1 MQKGTAHP
9 GGLLDSAL
17 GIEALSPEE
26 RERLLLTSKQ
36 ASARRIERIREL
48 LVENEL
54 DAIYVRDLSNIKW
67 VTAFQGVFDDEAAH
81 ALIITPQDVIIHSD
95 SRYGEA
101 LEAAAQGSQIQVS
114 LERTSHANWLS
125 RLLAGTSG
133 SRQRAAIED
142 TLTLREFHM
151 LTQAL
156 ADALALPELVERERF
171 IEGLRASKDALEIA
185 FMRKAQAITDAGFA
199 FIVDIIEPGMT
210 EAQVQRA
217 LDTFMFDA
225 GAEGLAFST
234 IVAAGAHAASPHAI
248 SGDTRIARGDA
259 IVMDFGAR
267 FGGYCSD
274 MTRTVFVGEPTEKM
288 YRAWEAMRNAN
299 EAAEAALRSGKIGAE
314 IHELA
319 ETVLAEGGFANT
331 MSHGLGHSLGIDIHE
346 DPALSPRNAKP
357 LPAGAVL
364 TVEPGIYLPAEFGM
378 RLEDFGVVTET
389 GYDVITQSSHD
400 MVIIEP
406 H

>member
-1 MQKGTAHP
+1 
-9 GGLLDSAL
+9 
-17 GIEALSPEE
+17 
-26 RERLLLTSKQ
+26 
-36 ASARRIERIREL
+36 
-48 LVENEL
+48 
-54 DAIYVRDLSNIKW
+54 
-67 VTAFQGVFDDEAAH
+67 
-81 ALIITPQDVIIHSD
+81 
-95 SRYGEA
+95 
-101 LEAAAQGSQIQVS
+101 
-114 LERTSHANWLS
+114 
-125 RLLAGTSG
+125 
-133 SRQRAAIED
+133 
-142 TLTLREFHM
+142 M

-156 ADALALPELVERERF
+156 VDASASPELVERERF

-185 FMRKAQAITDAGFA
+185 LMRKAQAITDAGFA
-199 FIVDIIEPGMT
+199 FIVDIIEPGMM

-217 LDTFMFDA
+217 LDTFMLDA
-225 GAEGLAFST
+225 GAEGLAFPT
-234 IVAAGAHAASPHAI
+234 IVATGAHAASPHAL
-248 SGDTRIARGDA
+248 SGDTRIACGSA

-288 YRAWEAMRNAN
+288 YRAWEAMRSAN
-299 EAAEAALRSGKIGAE
+299 EVAEAALRSGKTGAE

-319 ETVLAEGGFANT
+319 EAVLTEGGFANT
-331 MSHGLGHSLGIDIHE
+331 MGHGLGHSLGIDIHE
-346 DPALSPRNAKP
+346 DPALSPRNTKP

>member
-1 MQKGTAHP
+1 MQQDATHPKGS
-9 GGLLDSAL
+9 LDSAL

-26 RERLLLTSKQ
+26 QERLLLSSKQ
-36 ASARRIERIREL
+36 ASARRIARIREL

-54 DAIYVRDLSNIKW
+54 DAIYIRDLSNIKW

-81 ALIITPQDVIIHSD
+81 ALIITPQEAIIHSD

-101 LEAAAQGSQIQVS
+101 LETAAQASQIQVS
-114 LERTSHANWLS
+114 FERMSHANWLS
-125 RLLAGTSG
+125 RLLGGTS

-156 ADALALPELVERERF
+156 ADASVGPELVERERF

-185 FMRKAQAITDAGFA
+185 LMRKAQVITDAGFA
-199 FIVDIIEPGMT
+199 FIVDFIEPGMT

-217 LDTFMFDA
+217 LDSFMLDA
-225 GAEGLAFST
+225 GAEGLAFPT
-234 IVAAGAHAASPHAI
+234 IVATGAHAASPHAI
-248 SGDTRIARGDA
+248 SGDTRIAAGDA

-274 MTRTVFVGEPTEKM
+274 MTRTVFVGEPAEKM
-288 YRAWEAMRNAN
+288 HRAWEAMRSAN
-299 EAAEAALRSGKIGAE
+299 EAAEAALRSGKTGAE

-319 ETVLAEGGFANT
+319 EAVLAEGGFANT
-331 MSHGLGHSLGIDIHE
+331 MGHGLGHSLGIDIHE
-346 DPALSPRNAKP
+346 DPALSPRNTKP

-364 TVEPGIYLPAEFGM
+364 TVEPGIYLPNEFGM

>member
-1 MQKGTAHP
+1 MQQDATHPKGS
-9 GGLLDSAL
+9 LDSAL

-26 RERLLLTSKQ
+26 QERLLLSSKQ
-36 ASARRIERIREL
+36 ASACRIERIREL

-54 DAIYVRDLSNIKW
+54 DAIYIRDLSNIKW

-81 ALIITPQDVIIHSD
+81 ALIITPQDAIIHSD

-101 LEAAAQGSQIQVS
+101 LETAAQGSHIQVS

-125 RLLAGTSG
+125 RLLADTS

-156 ADALALPELVERERF
+156 ADASALPELVERERF

-185 FMRKAQAITDAGFA
+185 LMRKAQAITDAGFA
-199 FIVDIIEPGMT
+199 FIVDLIEPGMT

-217 LDTFMFDA
+217 LDSFMLDA
-225 GAEGLAFST
+225 GAEGLAFPT
-234 IVAAGAHAASPHAI
+234 IVATGAHAASPHAI
-248 SGDTRIARGDA
+248 SGDTRIAAGDA
-259 IVMDFGAR
+259 IVMDFGAC

-274 MTRTVFVGEPTEKM
+274 MTRTVFVGEPVEKM
-288 YRAWEAMRNAN
+288 YRAWEAMRSAN
-299 EAAEAALRSGKIGAE
+299 EAAEAALRSGKTGAE

-319 ETVLAEGGFANT
+319 EAVLAEGGFANT
-331 MSHGLGHSLGIDIHE
+331 MGHGLGHSLGIDIHE
-346 DPALSPRNAKP
+346 DPALSPRNTKP

-364 TVEPGIYLPAEFGM
+364 TVEPGIYLPDEFGM

>member
-1 MQKGTAHP
+1 MQQDATHP
-9 GGLLDSAL
+9 GDLLDSAL
-17 GIEALSPEE
+17 DVEALSSEG
-26 RERLLLTSKQ
+26 RKRLLLASEQ
-36 ASARRIERIREL
+36 ASAHRIERIREL
-48 LVENEL
+48 LIENEL
-54 DAIYVRDLSNIKW
+54 DAVYIRDLSNIKW

-81 ALIITPQDVIIHSD
+81 ALIITPQDAIIHSD

-114 LERTSHANWLS
+114 LERSHANWLS
-125 RLLAGTSG
+125 HLLAGTSG
-133 SRQRAAIED
+133 SKQRAAIED
-142 TLTLREFHM
+142 TLILREFHM

-156 ADALALPELVERERF
+156 ADASASPELVERERF

-185 FMRKAQAITDAGFA
+185 LMRKAQAITDAGFA
-199 FIVDIIEPGMT
+199 FIVDFIEPGMT

-217 LDTFMFDA
+217 LDNFMLDA
-225 GAEGLAFST
+225 GAEGLAFPT
-234 IVAAGAHAASPHAI
+234 IVATGAHAASPHAL
-248 SGDTRIARGDA
+248 SGDTRIACGSA

-288 YRAWEAMRNAN
+288 YRAWEAMRSAN
-299 EAAEAALRSGKIGAE
+299 EAAEAELRSGKTGAE

-319 ETVLAEGGFANT
+319 EAVLAEGGFANT
-331 MSHGLGHSLGIDIHE
+331 MGHGLGHSLGIDIHE
-346 DPALSPRNAKP
+346 DPALSPRNTKP

-364 TVEPGIYLPAEFGM
+364 TVEPGIYLPNEFGM

-389 GYDVITQSSHD
+389 GYDVITQSSHG

>member
-1 MQKGTAHP
+1 MQQDATHPEESLDIAIGT
-9 GGLLDSAL
+9 
-17 GIEALSPEE
+17 EALSSQE
-26 RERLLLTSKQ
+26 RESLLRASKQ

-54 DAIYVRDLSNIKW
+54 DALYIRDLSNIKW

-81 ALIITPQDVIIHSD
+81 ALVITPHDAIIHSD
-95 SRYGEA
+95 LRYGEA
-101 LEAAAQGSQIQVS
+101 LEAAAQDSQIQVS
-114 LERTSHANWLS
+114 FERTSHANWLS
-125 RLLAGTSG
+125 HVLAGISVG
-133 SRQRAAIED
+133 GQRTAIED
-142 TLTLREFHM
+142 TLTLREFH
-151 LTQAL
+151 AL
-156 ADALALPELVERERF
+156 EQVLSDASVGSELAERARLV
-171 IEGLRASKDALEIA
+171 EGLRERKDALEVA
-185 FMRKAQAITDAGFA
+185 LMRKAQAITDAGFA
-199 FIVDIIEPGMT
+199 FIVDLIEPGMT
-210 EAQVQRA
+210 EAEVQRA
-217 LDTFMFDA
+217 LDSFMLDA

-267 FGGYCSD
+267 FCGYCSD

-288 YRAWEAMRNAN
+288 YRAWEAMRSAN
-299 EAAEAALRSGKIGAE
+299 EAAEAALRSGKTGAE

-331 MSHGLGHSLGIDIHE
+331 MGHGLGHSLGIDIHE
-346 DPALSPRNAKP
+346 DPALSPRNTKP

-389 GYDVITQSSHD
+389 GYDVITQSGHD

>member
-114 LERTSHANWLS
+114 LERTSHANWLA

-217 LDTFMFDA
+217 LDTFMLDA

>member
-1 MQKGTAHP
+1 MQQDATHPKGS
-9 GGLLDSAL
+9 LDSAL

-26 RERLLLTSKQ
+26 QERLLLSSKQ
-36 ASARRIERIREL
+36 ASACRIERIREL

-54 DAIYVRDLSNIKW
+54 DAIYIRDLSNIKW

-81 ALIITPQDVIIHSD
+81 ALIITPQEAIIHSD

-101 LEAAAQGSQIQVS
+101 LETAAQASQIQVS
-114 LERTSHANWLS
+114 LERMSHANWLS
-125 RLLAGTSG
+125 RLLGGTS

-156 ADALALPELVERERF
+156 ADASVGPELVERERF

-185 FMRKAQAITDAGFA
+185 LMRKAQVITDAGFA
-199 FIVDIIEPGMT
+199 FIVDFIEPGMT

-217 LDTFMFDA
+217 LDSFMLDA
-225 GAEGLAFST
+225 GAEGLAFPT
-234 IVAAGAHAASPHAI
+234 IVATGAHAASPHAI
-248 SGDTRIARGDA
+248 SGDTRIAAGDA

-274 MTRTVFVGEPTEKM
+274 MTRTVFVGEPAEKM
-288 YRAWEAMRNAN
+288 HRAWEAMRSAN
-299 EAAEAALRSGKIGAE
+299 EAAEAALRSGKTGAE

-319 ETVLAEGGFANT
+319 EAVLAEGGFANT
-331 MSHGLGHSLGIDIHE
+331 MGHGLGHSLGIDIHE
-346 DPALSPRNAKP
+346 DPALSPRNTKP

-364 TVEPGIYLPAEFGM
+364 TVEPGIYLSDEFGM

-389 GYDVITQSSHD
+389 GYDVITQSDHD

>member
-1 MQKGTAHP
+1 MQQDATHP
-9 GGLLDSAL
+9 GDLLDSAL
-17 GIEALSPEE
+17 DVEALSSEG
-26 RERLLLTSKQ
+26 RKRLLLASEQ
-36 ASARRIERIREL
+36 ASAHRIERIREL
-48 LVENEL
+48 LIENEL
-54 DAIYVRDLSNIKW
+54 DVVYIRDLSNIKW

-81 ALIITPQDVIIHSD
+81 ALIITPQDAIIHSD

-114 LERTSHANWLS
+114 L
-125 RLLAGTSG
+125 
-133 SRQRAAIED
+133 
-142 TLTLREFHM
+142 
-151 LTQAL
+151 
-156 ADALALPELVERERF
+156 ADASASPELVERERF

-185 FMRKAQAITDAGFA
+185 LMRKAQAITDAGFA

-217 LDTFMFDA
+217 LDTFMLDA
-225 GAEGLAFST
+225 GAEGLAFPT
-234 IVAAGAHAASPHAI
+234 IVATGAHAASPHAL
-248 SGDTRIARGDA
+248 SGDTRIACGSA

-288 YRAWEAMRNAN
+288 YRAWEAMRSAN
-299 EAAEAALRSGKIGAE
+299 EVAEAALRSGKTGAE

-319 ETVLAEGGFANT
+319 EAVLAEGGFANT
-331 MSHGLGHSLGIDIHE
+331 MGHGLGHSLGIDIHE
-346 DPALSPRNAKP
+346 DPALSPRNTKP

>member
-1 MQKGTAHP
+1 MKQDAMHP
-9 GGLLDSAL
+9 GDSLDSAL

-26 RERLLLTSKQ
+26 RERLILASKQ

-54 DAIYVRDLSNIKW
+54 DALYIRDLSNIKW

-81 ALIITPQDVIIHSD
+81 ALIITPQDAIIHSD

-101 LEAAAQGSQIQVS
+101 LEVAAQGSQIQVS

-125 RLLAGTSG
+125 RLLAGTS

-156 ADALALPELVERERF
+156 TDASASPELVERERF
-171 IEGLRASKDALEIA
+171 VEGLRVSKDALEIA
-185 FMRKAQAITDAGFA
+185 LMRKAQAITDAGFA
-199 FIVDIIEPGMT
+199 FIIDLIEPGMT

-217 LDTFMFDA
+217 LDSFMLDA
-225 GAEGLAFST
+225 GAEGLAFPT
-234 IVAAGAHAASPHAI
+234 IVATGAHAASPHAI
-248 SGDTRIARGDA
+248 SGDTRIAAGDA

-288 YRAWEAMRNAN
+288 YRAWEAMRSAN
-299 EAAEAALRSGKIGAE
+299 EVAEAALRSGKTGAE

-319 ETVLAEGGFANT
+319 EAVLAEGGFANT
-331 MSHGLGHSLGIDIHE
+331 MGHGLGHSLGIDIHE
-346 DPALSPRNAKP
+346 DPALSPRNTKP

-364 TVEPGIYLPAEFGM
+364 TVEPGIYLPNEFGM

>member
-1 MQKGTAHP
+1 MQQDATHP
-9 GGLLDSAL
+9 GDLLDSAL
-17 GIEALSPEE
+17 DVEALSSEG
-26 RERLLLTSKQ
+26 RKRLLLASEQ
-36 ASARRIERIREL
+36 ASAHRIERIREL
-48 LVENEL
+48 LIENEL
-54 DAIYVRDLSNIKW
+54 DAVYIRDLSNIKW

-81 ALIITPQDVIIHSD
+81 ALIITPQDAIIHSD

-101 LEAAAQGSQIQVS
+101 LEAAAQGSQ
-114 LERTSHANWLS
+114 SHANWLS
-125 RLLAGTSG
+125 HLLAGTSG
-133 SRQRAAIED
+133 SKQRAAIED
-142 TLTLREFHM
+142 TLILREFHM

-156 ADALALPELVERERF
+156 ADASASPELVERERF

-185 FMRKAQAITDAGFA
+185 LMRKAQAITDAGFA
-199 FIVDIIEPGMT
+199 FIVDFIEPGMT

-217 LDTFMFDA
+217 LDNFMLDA
-225 GAEGLAFST
+225 GAEGLAFPT
-234 IVAAGAHAASPHAI
+234 IVATGAHAASPHAL
-248 SGDTRIARGDA
+248 SGDTRIACGSA

-288 YRAWEAMRNAN
+288 YRAWEAMRSAN
-299 EAAEAALRSGKIGAE
+299 EAAEVELRSGKTGAE

-319 ETVLAEGGFANT
+319 EAVLAEGGFANT
-331 MSHGLGHSLGIDIHE
+331 MGHGLGHSLGIDIHE
-346 DPALSPRNAKP
+346 DPALSPRNTKP

-364 TVEPGIYLPAEFGM
+364 TVEPGIYLPNEFGM

>member
-1 MQKGTAHP
+1 MQQDATHP
-9 GGLLDSAL
+9 GDPLDSAL
-17 GIEALSPEE
+17 GVEALSPEE
-26 RERLLLTSKQ
+26 RERLLLASEQ
-36 ASARRIERIREL
+36 ASAHRIERIREL
-48 LVENEL
+48 LIENEL
-54 DAIYVRDLSNIKW
+54 DAIYIRDLSNIKW

-81 ALIITPQDVIIHSD
+81 ALIITPQDAIIHSD

-125 RLLAGTSG
+125 HLLATSG
-133 SRQRAAIED
+133 SKQRAAIED

-156 ADALALPELVERERF
+156 ADALASPELVERERF

-185 FMRKAQAITDAGFA
+185 LMRKAQAITDAGFA
-199 FIVDIIEPGMT
+199 FIVDFIEPGMT
-210 EAQVQRA
+210 EAQVQRT
-217 LDTFMFDA
+217 LDTFMLDA
-225 GAEGLAFST
+225 GAEGLAFPT
-234 IVAAGAHAASPHAI
+234 IVATGAHAASPHAL
-248 SGDTRIARGDA
+248 SDDTRIEPGSA

-288 YRAWEAMRNAN
+288 YRAWEAMRSAN
-299 EAAEAALRSGKIGAE
+299 ETAEAALRSGKTGAE

-319 ETVLAEGGFANT
+319 EAVLAEGGFANT
-331 MSHGLGHSLGIDIHE
+331 MGHGLGHSLGIDIHE
-346 DPALSPRNAKP
+346 DPALSPRNTKP
-357 LPAGAVL
+357 LPVGAVL
-364 TVEPGIYLPAEFGM
+364 TVEPGIYLSNEFGM

>member
-9 GGLLDSAL
+9 GDLLDSAL
-17 GIEALSPEE
+17 GIEALSSGE
-26 RERLLLTSKQ
+26 RESLLLASEQ

-54 DAIYVRDLSNIKW
+54 DAIYIRDLSNIKW

-81 ALIITPQDVIIHSD
+81 ALIITRQDVIIHSD

-142 TLTLREFHM
+142 TLTLREFHT
-151 LTQAL
+151 LEQAL
-156 ADALALPELVERERF
+156 ADASALPELVERERF
-171 IEGLRASKDALEIA
+171 IEDLRASKDALEIA
-185 FMRKAQAITDAGFA
+185 LMRKAQAITDAGFA

-217 LDTFMFDA
+217 LDTFMLDA

-331 MSHGLGHSLGIDIHE
+331 MGHGLGHSLGIDIHE

>member
-1 MQKGTAHP
+1 MQQDATHSKDP
-9 GGLLDSAL
+9 FDSAL

-26 RERLLLTSKQ
+26 RESLLLASEQ

-54 DAIYVRDLSNIKW
+54 DAVYIRDLSNIKW

-81 ALIITPQDVIIHSD
+81 ALIITPQDAIIHSD

-142 TLTLREFHM
+142 TLTLREFHT
-151 LTQAL
+151 LEQAL
-156 ADALALPELVERERF
+156 ADASALPELVERERF
-171 IEGLRASKDALEIA
+171 IEDLRASKDALEIA
-185 FMRKAQAITDAGFA
+185 LMRKAQAITDAGFA

-217 LDTFMFDA
+217 LDTFMLDA
-225 GAEGLAFST
+225 GAEGLAFPT
-234 IVAAGAHAASPHAI
+234 IVATGVHAASPHAL
-248 SGDTRIARGDA
+248 SGDTRIACGNA

-288 YRAWEAMRNAN
+288 YRAWEAMRSAN
-299 EAAEAALRSGKIGAE
+299 EAAEAALRSGKTGAE

-319 ETVLAEGGFANT
+319 EAVLAEGGFANT
-331 MSHGLGHSLGIDIHE
+331 MGHGLGHSLGVDIHE
-346 DPALSPRNAKP
+346 EPALSPCNTKP